1 VQSKSE
7 TLGDFSGRSA
17 GQRRS
22 SLSRVHQEVFEEANA
37 YEVTPPQSRVPVS
50 CGRCDKPKSR
60 CSEILPCGRCEKFGS
75 ECIPNPK
82 ASEMGAAAAKLKEI
96 GTETK
101 IEPLEDLM
109 SDLDLEGWHLVSH
122 EEVEEPVPF
131 VSGST

>member
-1 VQSKSE
+1 MQSKSE
-7 TLGDFSGRSA
+7 TLGDFLGRSA

-22 SLSRVHQEVFEEANA
+22 SLSRVHQEVLEEANA

-50 CGRCDKPKSR
+50 CGRCGKPKSR